1 MADRRNERVYP
12 ARKSWHGV
20 VFVILLTFKKD
31 FIRTAFTLCG
41 FLFVSL
47 FWAFFLWARRFSV
60 FSGSWAVRLSFSG
73 FFALDSTRRDILPPL
88 CCKQLRLDL
97 TNRVFCGKFDN
108 GFQFDEDEEVQN
120 AKR

>member
-1 MADRRNERVYP
+1 TARTFYPECYRFSNVDVAPDLLPQRQMADRRNERVYP
-12 ARKSWHGV
+12 ARKPWHGV
-20 VFVILLTFKKD
+20 VFVLLLTFKKD

-73 FFALDSTRRDILPPL
+73 FFALDSTRRDILPPTML
-88 CCKQLRLDL
+88 
-97 TNRVFCGKFDN
+97 
-108 GFQFDEDEEVQN
+108 
-120 AKR
+120 